1 MNVDQHAVLQGRIL
15 DAQRLALDL
24 CELGHSKV
32 GMALGQAA
40 FKAMRIK
47 PTAEVAQASKPGRS
61 KSKPV
66 KPEGEGA

>member
-1 MNVDQHAVLQGRIL
+1 MNVDQHAELQGRIL

-40 FKAMRIK
+40 FKAMRIN
-47 PTAEVAQASKPGRS
+47 PTVEVAQVAKPGR

-66 KPEGEGA
+66 KPEGDAA

>member
-1 MNVDQHAVLQGRIL
+1 MNIEQHAALQARIL

-32 GMALGQAA
+32 GIALGAAA
-40 FKAMRIK
+40 FKALRIK
-47 PTAEVAQASKPGRS
+47 PIGEVAPAAKPAR

-66 KPEGEGA
+66 KSEGEGA

>member
-1 MNVDQHAVLQGRIL
+1 MNIEQHAVFQVRIVEV
-15 DAQRLALDL
+15 QRLALDL
-24 CELGHSKV
+24 MDAGHAKV
-32 GMALGQAA
+32 GMALAQAA

-47 PTAEVAQASKPGRS
+47 PTVEVAHGAKPGR